1 MTSSIVKT
9 TAPNLAKRASPAER
23 AKQILDTWFDRYSPR
38 TVEVYRSAFDAFGRW
53 VLRNGDLP
61 ADTTDALLAGRTAA
75 WLFSLDAAEAHVH
88 VQAFVKYL
96 GARGLAPNSIGI
108 HLSAVRSL
116 VKLGRVLGAI
126 TWTLEVRGPKPQTV
140 RDTRGPDADGARKL
154 LESTR
159 GNACNHAMVRLML
172 ELGLRG
178 IELRELQEKHL
189 HLSDRPPNIM
199 VRGKGQTGLK
209 PITVST
215 QVRVAIEEY
224 LAERPT
230 ESLHPES
237 FLFYAKDYAT
247 QLSKTALSNRIS
259 RIGKA
264 AGIRVWPHALRH
276 SAITMALDATGGDVR
291 KVQKFSRHAHLETL
305 VRYDDQRRDVAAE
318 VSAQVNSML
327 EEK

>member
-1 MTSSIVKT
+1 MTSSIVKSAGPT
-9 TAPNLAKRASPAER
+9 LARRTSPAER

-38 TVEVYRSAFDAFGRW
+38 TVEVYRSAFAAFARW
-53 VLRNGDLP
+53 VAQNGDLP
-61 ADTTDALLAGRTAA
+61 ADTSDEQLAGRTAA
-75 WLFSLDAAEAHVH
+75 WLFALDAAEAHVH

-126 TWTLEVRGPKPQTV
+126 TWTLEVRGPKLQTV

-159 GNACNHAMVRLML
+159 GNACNYAMVRLML

-178 IELRELQEKHL
+178 IELRELQMKHL
-189 HLSDRPPNIM
+189 HLSDRPPSIM
-199 VRGKGQTGLK
+199 VRGKGQAGLK

-215 QVRVAIEEY
+215 QVRTAIEDF
-224 LAERPT
+224 LRERPAAG
-230 ESLHPES
+230 LRPES
-237 FLFYAKDYAT
+237 FVFFAKGYDT
-247 QLSKTALSNRIS
+247 QLTKTALSNRIS
-259 RIGKA
+259 RIGRA

-318 VSAQVNSML
+318 VSAQVNTVL